1 MTLTFKIIAGL
12 FVIAVLM
19 LVAIVKMYKKIR
31 QLGNEIRNS
40 RNDIETIQEAYSENK
55 KRKDSFDTGNGADDF
70 DNSLNVLQ
78 ELSKR
83 KRKRT

>member
-12 FVIAVLM
+12 SIIAVTM
-19 LVAIVKMYKKIR
+19 LIAMVKMHKKIR
-31 QLGNEIRNS
+31 QLGKELRSS

-55 KRKDSFDTGNGADDF
+55 RRKNSFDTGNSTDDF
-70 DNSLNVLQ
+70 DNSLNVVQ

-83 KRKRT
+83 KKRT

>member
-12 FVIAVLM
+12 SIIAVTM
-19 LVAIVKMYKKIR
+19 LIAMVKMHKKIR
-31 QLGNEIRNS
+31 QLGKELRSS

-55 KRKDSFDTGNGADDF
+55 RRKNSFDTGNSADDF
-70 DNSLNVLQ
+70 DNSLNVVQ

-83 KRKRT
+83 KKRT